1 MMLYAI
7 IIVVIAV
14 MVLIVKRKKGSNG
27 EDGATRVPLKS
38 AEPVQLKQ
46 NLSVYLYDNGK
57 MRGGKAEMAQGLQV
71 FDDNGICILDVTDRL
86 CRLLGSR
93 ATVTVCMVPVVLFVS
108 FTVTGLSGNKLF
120 AFLVGTH
127 TPCDLTVSGGKVTWR
142 YADFA
147 IAANMPPNGVII
159 YGSY

>member
-1 MMLYAI
+1 MLYAI

-93 ATVTVCMVPVVLFVS
+93 ATGTQSGS

-120 AFLVGTH
+120 AFLVGPH

>member
-1 MMLYAI
+1 MLYAI

-93 ATVTVCMVPVVLFVS
+93 ATGTQSGS

>member
-1 MMLYAI
+1 MLYAI
-7 IIVVIAV
+7 IIVEIAV

-93 ATVTVCMVPVVLFVS
+93 ATGTQSGS

>member
-93 ATVTVCMVPVVLFVS
+93 ATGTQSGS

>member
-1 MMLYAI
+1 MLYAI

-27 EDGATRVPLKS
+27 EDGATRVPLKP

-93 ATVTVCMVPVVLFVS
+93 STGTAQGS
-108 FTVTGLSGNKLF
+108 FTISGLNGNKLF
-120 AFLVGTH
+120 AFLVGTK
-127 TPCDLTVSGGKVTWR
+127 TPCDLSISGSTISWR

-147 IAANMPPNGVII
+147 LAANMPPNGVII